1 MAGSVK
7 TNINTQ
13 DKSGIEKKPKHRYGL
28 KGLTLVELVISTAI
42 LSVILI
48 ASFSL
53 VLTGIKVYQAN
64 TKAVTGQSA
73 VRNVLMQ
80 MTRDI
85 RRMDSVGAFDQVLY
99 DETGMPAF
107 KTLDIGS
114 DITYRLDCGTK
125 ELTREMKETDLNGVV
140 HVVGSQMIPGVNDI
154 RVVMNELT
162 RTDISI
168 AIQSNSDMKTIE
180 TQITFRK

>member
-1 MAGSVK
+1 MIGSGRMEK
-7 TNINTQ
+7 TAT
-13 DKSGIEKKPKHRYGL
+13 DKSKTETKHKHRHGV

-42 LSVILI
+42 LSVIMI

-64 TKAVTGQSA
+64 TKAVTGQNA
-73 VRNVLMQ
+73 VRTVLMQ

-85 RRMDSVGAFDQVLY
+85 RRMDSVGAFDQILY
-99 DETGMPAF
+99 DETGMPVF
-107 KTLDIGS
+107 KTLDIGP

-125 ELTREMKETDLNGVV
+125 ELARELKETDLSGVV
-140 HVVGSQMIPGVNDI
+140 HVTEVQIITGVNDI

-168 AIQSNSDMKTIE
+168 FIQSSSDMKTIE
-180 TQITFRK
+180 TKITFRK

>member
-1 MAGSVK
+1 MIVSWKKEK
-7 TNINTQ
+7 TAA
-13 DKSGIEKKPKHRYGL
+13 DKSRTETKPKHRYGV

-53 VLTGIKVYQAN
+53 VLTGIKVYQVN

-114 DITYRLDCGTK
+114 DITYRLDCETK
-125 ELTREMKETDLNGVV
+125 ELTRELKETDLNGVV
-140 HVVGSQMIPGVNDI
+140 HVSESQVISGVNDI

-168 AIQSNSDMKTIE
+168 FIQSNSDMKTIE